1 MGIFQAGMSQNTV
14 AETVGTNQKTM
25 SLLWRRFQTTWS
37 IFVDRF
43 GGGNVMVWGGICGGN
58 RIRLVVVNNTLTAQ
72 SYRDEILSPV
82 VLPYI
87 RNNGPCLTFQQENA
101 TAHTAWTTRV
111 FLNENNVDILDWT
124 SKNPDLSPIE
134 HWN

>member
-1 MGIFQAGMSQNTV
+1 
-14 AETVGTNQKTM
+14 
-25 SLLWRRFQTTWS
+25 
-37 IFVDRF
+37 
-43 GGGNVMVWGGICGGN
+43 MVWGGICGGN

-101 TAHTAWTTRV
+101 TAHTA
-111 FLNENNVDILDWT
+111 
-124 SKNPDLSPIE
+124 
-134 HWN
+134 